1 MPENI
6 TTVLNLPD
14 ADFGIGGFFEPGGQ
28 PGLHPTGRG
37 FRPRQEGIAR
47 PDRHRL
53 LDGRLAMSEILN
65 VIQNASPALAAAII
79 GLLYAVR
86 GQKKDIEELKKRV
99 DDYDALKLSE
109 SLARIQTDLEWIKRK
124 LEEE

>member
-1 MPENI
+1 
-6 TTVLNLPD
+6 
-14 ADFGIGGFFEPGGQ
+14 
-28 PGLHPTGRG
+28 
-37 FRPRQEGIAR
+37 
-47 PDRHRL
+47 
-53 LDGRLAMSEILN
+53 MSEILN

-79 GLLYAVR
+79 GLIYAVR
-86 GQKKDIEELKKRV
+86 GQKKDIEELKNRV

>member
-1 MPENI
+1 MVRMNI
-6 TTVLNLPD
+6 SKEEMKYARNR
-14 ADFGIGGFFEPGGQ
+14 
-28 PGLHPTGRG
+28 GRT
-37 FRPRQEGIAR
+37 
-47 PDRHRL
+47 
-53 LDGRLAMSEILN
+53 MSEILN

-86 GQKKDIEELKKRV
+86 GQKKEIEELKKRV

>member
-1 MPENI
+1 MARMNI
-6 TTVLNLPD
+6 SKEEMEYSND
-14 ADFGIGGFFEPGGQ
+14 RRNR
-28 PGLHPTGRG
+28 GRT
-37 FRPRQEGIAR
+37 
-47 PDRHRL
+47 
-53 LDGRLAMSEILN
+53 MSEILN

-79 GLLYAVR
+79 GLIYAVR

-124 LEEE
+124 LDEE

>member
-1 MPENI
+1 MER
-6 TTVLNLPD
+6 VLVDGD
-14 ADFGIGGFFEPGGQ
+14 ARRPFPAGER
-28 PGLHPTGRG
+28 LH
-37 FRPRQEGIAR
+37 
-47 PDRHRL
+47 
-53 LDGRLAMSEILN
+53 DGRLAMSEILN

-79 GLLYAVR
+79 GLIYTVR

-124 LEEE
+124 LEEEE

>member
-1 MPENI
+1 
-6 TTVLNLPD
+6 
-14 ADFGIGGFFEPGGQ
+14 
-28 PGLHPTGRG
+28 
-37 FRPRQEGIAR
+37 
-47 PDRHRL
+47 
-53 LDGRLAMSEILN
+53 MSEILN

-99 DDYDALKLSE
+99 DAYDALKLSE
-109 SLARIQTDLEWIKRK
+109 SVARIQADLEWIKRK

>member
-1 MPENI
+1 MI
-6 TTVLNLPD
+6 
-14 ADFGIGGFFEPGGQ
+14 
-28 PGLHPTGRG
+28 
-37 FRPRQEGIAR
+37 
-47 PDRHRL
+47 
-53 LDGRLAMSEILN
+53 EILN

-99 DDYDALKLSE
+99 DDYDALKLSG

>member
-1 MPENI
+1 
-6 TTVLNLPD
+6 
-14 ADFGIGGFFEPGGQ
+14 
-28 PGLHPTGRG
+28 
-37 FRPRQEGIAR
+37 
-47 PDRHRL
+47 
-53 LDGRLAMSEILN
+53 MSEILN

-86 GQKKDIEELKKRV
+86 GQKKEIEELKKRV
-99 DDYDALKLSE
+99 DDDDALKLSE

>member
-1 MPENI
+1 
-6 TTVLNLPD
+6 
-14 ADFGIGGFFEPGGQ
+14 
-28 PGLHPTGRG
+28 
-37 FRPRQEGIAR
+37 
-47 PDRHRL
+47 
-53 LDGRLAMSEILN
+53 MSEILN

-79 GLLYAVR
+79 GLIYAVR

-99 DDYDALKLSE
+99 DDYDSLKLSE